1 MQEEAI
7 LKKELF
13 TKKDVILTSALSLSY
28 LLLSYLLIGF
38 KSDQIALILILNFLY
53 YLSTITRKFIIGFL
67 IFVVFWIVYDYL
79 KAFPNYNYNTVYIE
93 DLYNWEKQWFGFVY
107 DGIVITPN
115 EYWLKNSNSFFDI
128 ISGFFYL
135 MWVPVPIMFSVF
147 LFLMNRKKQFL
158 YFLMTFLLVNLIG
171 FVGYYLYPA
180 APPWYMQYYGTGFIK
195 DTPSNPAQ
203 LINFD
208 QLFNLPIFQT
218 IYSKGSNV
226 FAAMPSLHSAYPLI
240 VLYYGFKNKL
250 GWVTNVFFA
259 IVVVGIWF
267 AAVYTS
273 HHYVLDVLAGII
285 TAVIGI
291 VLFNWLK
298 DRKPIKG
305 LVDFMLKAIT

>member
-158 YFLMTFLLVNLIG
+158 YFLMTFLLANLIG

-203 LINFD
+203 LINFHP
-208 QLFNLPIFQT
+208 LFNLPIFQT